1 MDKQVV
7 DLRDKKDYMYGYLI
21 VSKIYEIRDI
31 LANDNIDYNELY
43 MGKDVFNWTNE
54 INFIVSRYVDIVDD
68 IDVITKIGRL
78 YNFSVFLDPSYERK
92 ISMYSNGDKR
102 IDIDIII

>member
-31 LANDNIDYNELY
+31 SANDNIDYNELY

-102 IDIDIII
+102 IDIDIIL